1 MSMLTDAAIESAVSL
16 EAVDDF
22 VELLE
27 ISFPNEE
34 TFRFTNQ
41 AVEILKD
48 SDGFEMEDDYG
59 NPIPGI
65 MHKGVPYYFL
75 NFTAPAPEQ
84 EGGRVPETTINIDN
98 TDNRLVPY
106 IQQFNGQA
114 DVVIKLIHTSDQDT
128 VQKSISGLKL
138 VSADYDE
145 NSISG
150 KLGMDYL
157 TGQAYP
163 KHCYTPDWCPG
174 MF

>member
-1 MSMLTDAAIESAVSL
+1 MSMLTDAAIESAVAL

-41 AVEILKD
+41 AVEVLKGA
-48 SDGFEMEDDYG
+48 DGFAMEDDYG

-84 EGGRVPETTINIDN
+84 EGGRV
-98 TDNRLVPY
+98 
-106 IQQFNGQA
+106 
-114 DVVIKLIHTSDQDT
+114 
-128 VQKSISGLKL
+128 QKKKISL
-138 VSADYDE
+138 
-145 NSISG
+145 
-150 KLGMDYL
+150 
-157 TGQAYP
+157 
-163 KHCYTPDWCPG
+163 
-174 MF
+174 